1 MSRLAISPAKP
12 LHSSLFSLNSE
23 YFLVAIAAPLKFVE
37 GSHKCLEIIRRSHC
51 SGSVSGV
58 SSVTFSFCVALV
70 ILTGS
75 ATIASIS
82 CRGRY

>member
-1 MSRLAISPAKP
+1 MSQLAISPAKP
-12 LHSSLFSLNSE
+12 LHFSQFSHNSE
-23 YFLVAIAAPLKFVE
+23 YFLVAIGAPQKYVE
-37 GSHKCLEIIRRSHC
+37 GSHKCLEIIRRGHC

-75 ATIASIS
+75 ATVASIG

>member
-12 LHSSLFSLNSE
+12 LNSSLFSLNNE

-37 GSHKCLEIIRRSHC
+37 GSHKYLEIIRRIHC